1 MNNIQDARTF
11 SDAVPLPA
19 IGNLT
24 VGVIGLGYVGLPL
37 AAAFGKKIPTIG
49 FDINNV
55 RIEQLSSGVDIT
67 GELDSTTLKQAE
79 RLRFSASEVD
89 LLECDVLIVA
99 VPTPITKS
107 RTPDLQPVLSA
118 SEVVGRC
125 IRKGGIVIYESTVYP
140 GATEEDCIPV
150 IERISG
156 LRYNIDFFAGYSPE
170 RINPGD
176 KDRPISKIVKV
187 TSGSTPEVADFV
199 DELYGRIIEA
209 GTFKAS
215 SIRVA
220 EASKIIENTQRD
232 VNIALV
238 NELSIVFSN
247 LGIDTNEVLDAAATK
262 WNFIRLRP
270 GLVGGHCIGVDPYYL
285 VHKSM
290 ATGFIPDIIRTA
302 REINDG
308 MARNAVERLVS
319 AMVARGLPVKG
330 ARVLVVGF
338 TFKENC
344 PDIRNTKVV
353 DLVAHM
359 RVWGMTPEI
368 VDTWADPDEV
378 HEEYGLT
385 IRTALPDRGDYDAI
399 VLAVAHKDVVGRG
412 IETLRALMRPGGIL
426 FDMKAAFG
434 INDSDLRL

>member
-1 MNNIQDARTF
+1 MNKAQDQRIFGEAI
-11 SDAVPLPA
+11 ALPQ
-19 IGNLT
+19 IDELG

-37 AAAFGKKIPTIG
+37 AAAFGKKFNTIG
-49 FDINNV
+49 FDIDINRV
-55 RIEQLSSGVDIT
+55 EQLSAGKDATV
-67 GELDSTTLKQAE
+67 ELSSDELKASE
-79 RLRFSASEVD
+79 NLRFSCTEND

-107 RTPDLQPVLSA
+107 RTPDLQPLLSA

-150 IERISG
+150 VEKVSG

-176 KDRPISKIVKV
+176 KERPINKIVKV
-187 TSGSTPEVADFV
+187 TSGSNPKVADFV
-199 DELYGRIIEA
+199 DALYGQIIEA

-220 EASKIIENTQRD
+220 EAAKIIENTQRD
-232 VNIALV
+232 VNIALI
-238 NELSIVFSN
+238 NELSIIFSN

-270 GLVGGHCIGVDPYYL
+270 GLVGGHCIGIDPYYL
-285 VHKSM
+285 LHKSM
-290 ATGFIPDIIRTA
+290 ASGFIPDIIRTA
-302 REINDG
+302 REINDS
-308 MARNAVERLVS
+308 MARNAVERLVN
-319 AMVARGLPVKG
+319 AMVARGLQVKG
-330 ARVLVVGF
+330 AQVLVVGF

-344 PDIRNTKVV
+344 PDTRNTKVI
-353 DLVAHM
+353 DLIAHM
-359 RVWGMTPEI
+359 RGWGMMPEV
-368 VDTWADPDEV
+368 VDSWADPYEV
-378 HEEYGLT
+378 HKEYGLT
-385 IRTALPDRGDYDAI
+385 IGTALPDRGDYDAI
-399 VLAVAHKDVVGRG
+399 VLAVAHEDVVAHGV
-412 IETLRALMRPGGIL
+412 EALRARMRPDGIL